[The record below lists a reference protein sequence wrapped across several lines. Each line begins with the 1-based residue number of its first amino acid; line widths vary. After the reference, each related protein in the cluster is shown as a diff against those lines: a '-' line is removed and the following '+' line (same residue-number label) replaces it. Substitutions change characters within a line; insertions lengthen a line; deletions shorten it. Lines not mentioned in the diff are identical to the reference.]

1 MLEIILWI
9 AVTVA
14 GFGMAVFASQ
24 KAVKQATT
32 LAFGLGIP
40 PFLIG
45 VTLMSIGTDVP
56 EIANSIMSSVTGHGD
71 LNVGD
76 SIGSVATQ
84 ITLVL
89 GLLPFLAGSFQIG
102 RSRIVLIGFM
112 TVLALGLGIFLMK
125 DGYLS
130 RWDGLWLLTA
140 WVISTIISVKFTPPP
155 SEPIMPN
162 RLKMPNKF
170 LHVLLLLGSLTL
182 VGIGATAAV
191 KGIVEIAE
199 IAGIPEYIIS
209 FFGASIGTSLPEI
222 VVDYTALRSG
232 KKDIA
237 IGDIT
242 GSCLVDATLSI
253 GSGPLIAPTVISA
266 AMAIKGSIVAAAAML
281 FVTLVFSLR
290 GKHDRWTGALLL
302 LFYAGAYYVFIAK

>member
-1 MLEIILWI
+1 MLEILLWL
-9 AVTVA
+9 AVTIA

-24 KAVKQATT
+24 KSVKQATT

-40 PFLIG
+40 PFIIG

-56 EIANSIMSSVTGHGD
+56 EIANSIMSSVSGHGD

-89 GLLPFLAGSFQIG
+89 GLLPFLAGRFNIG
-102 RSRIVLIGFM
+102 RSRILLVGLL
-112 TVLALGLGIFLMK
+112 TVMALGLGAFLMK

-130 RWDGLWLLTA
+130 RLDAFWLLVA
-140 WVISTIISVKFTPPP
+140 WGISTYISVKFTPPP
-155 SEPIMPN
+155 SEPIMPM
-162 RLKMPNKF
+162 RQELPKKTM
-170 LHVLLLLGSLTL
+170 HVLLLLGSLTL
-182 VGIGATAAV
+182 VGVGATAAV
-191 KGIVEIAE
+191 TGIIKLAE
-199 IAGIPEYIIS
+199 TAGIPEYLIS

-222 VVDYTALRSG
+222 IVDFTALRSG

-253 GSGPLIAPTVISA
+253 GVGPLIAPTAITA
-266 AMAIKGSIVAAAAML
+266 AMALKGSFAAAIAIL
-281 FVTLVFSLR
+281 AVTLLFTLR

-302 LFYAGAYYVFIAK
+302 ILYAGMYYFFMV